1 MLLQEDRH
9 FVQGS
14 SAVAVR
20 AAGTAP
26 EAGSSVGTGR
36 HPSDSARVLRGPRLT
51 GRDTWLVGLQFHAD
65 GRPLWLYYV
74 VAEAV
79 GTHQA
84 VQLAV
89 RRALG
94 DPQRV
99 ARGGFRALAD
109 RVEVQRI
116 VCDAIGRRSLIS
128 AVPPSRP

>member
-1 MLLQEDRH
+1 MLLQADRH
-9 FVQGS
+9 FVQGA
-14 SAVAVR
+14 SAVTVG

-26 EAGSSVGTGR
+26 EAGSSVGTGCV
-36 HPSDSARVLRGPRLT
+36 PADSARVLRGPRLT
-51 GRDTWLVGLQFHAD
+51 GHDAWLVGLQCHAD

-74 VAEAV
+74 VGEAV
-79 GTHQA
+79 DTHQA

-99 ARGGFRALAD
+99 ARGGVRAAAD

-116 VCDAIGRRSLIS
+116 VCDAIGRRSLTP